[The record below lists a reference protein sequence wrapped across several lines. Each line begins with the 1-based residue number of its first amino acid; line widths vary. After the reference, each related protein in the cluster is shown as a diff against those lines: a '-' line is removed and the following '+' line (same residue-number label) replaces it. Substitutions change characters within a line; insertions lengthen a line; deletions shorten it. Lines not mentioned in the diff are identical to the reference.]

1 MTDTLPFIRTFLEST
16 KLDFEIMDCDP
27 DLADTNIFC
36 KKYGISFKDAAN
48 TIVMKSKTGELKYAA
63 CVLLA
68 TTKLDTNKTIAIW
81 HNKLRKRML
90 KGLKDESY
98 YLLIAYHGFWFLPK
112 FVLDFL
118 YKRFKRNSKWELYVF
133 SYLLEKVLVV
143 RSYTITQYL
152 LITIIRLKQRG
163 FVFVIKKILSKIK

>member
-1 MTDTLPFIRTFLEST
+1 MRALREKIV
-16 KLDFEIMDCDP
+16 DP
-27 DLADTNIFC
+27 KEVDATIGYLAVTTPHRNVLAEHFWE
-36 KKYGISFKDAAN
+36 KSF
-48 TIVMKSKTGELKYAA
+48 VVWY
-63 CVLLA
+63 
-68 TTKLDTNKTIAIW
+68 
-81 HNKLRKRML
+81 NKLRKRML